1 MYLAIVKKPK
11 KLKKAILLKALDYA
25 EEYLRMP
32 FDIDLTFEFEKIDG
46 VEVGFAMDADD
57 GEYEITI
64 DNSQTPR
71 QMIHTLL
78 HELVH
83 VNQYATGRLVSGEG
97 RKPNR
102 WLGKPNYD
110 EYKNQPWEIEAYDLD
125 KKMLRNFVRKLK
137 KEGLE
142 L

>member
-1 MYLAIVKKPK
+1 MYLAIVRKPRN
-11 KLKKAILLKALDYA
+11 LKKAILLKALDYA
-25 EEYLRMP
+25 EEYLKMP
-32 FDIDLTFEFEKIDG
+32 FDIDLTIEFEKLEG

-57 GEYEITI
+57 NEYEITI
-64 DNSQTPR
+64 DSKQTPR

-83 VNQYATGRLVSGEG
+83 VNQYVTGRLVSGEG

-110 EYKNQPWEIEAYDLD
+110 DYANQPWEIEAYDLD
-125 KKMLRNFVRKLK
+125 KKMMRNFIRKCK
-137 KEGLE
+137 KEGIE

>member
-1 MYLAIVKKPK
+1 MYLAVVGKPR
-11 KLKKAILLKALDYA
+11 KLKKALILKALDYA
-25 EEYLRMP
+25 ERYLKMP
-32 FDIDLTFEFEKIDG
+32 YDIDLSIEFEDTKS
-46 VEVGFAMDADD
+46 EALGFAMDIDE

-64 DNSQTPR
+64 DKKQTPR
-71 QMIHTLL
+71 VMIHTLL

-102 WLGKPNYD
+102 WLGKANYD
-110 EYKNQPWEIEAYDLD
+110 DYANQPWEVEAYDLE
-125 KKMLRNFVRKLK
+125 KKMMRNFVRLCK

-142 L
+142 I